1 MPSEISVEQT
11 SPVQTEELP
20 PLPEEE
26 TFDGIRTALRLIRDY
41 DPQLT
46 ILALGK
52 LLLQSSDS
60 WLLIG
65 SAEEIASALTETW
78 RAGAADGFNLMFPLL
93 PGDFDRFVEQVVP
106 ILQRSGAMRDRY
118 PTGTLREKLANRWL
132 HSAAVPRWRCADRAT
147 GSQPSAIR

>member
-1 MPSEISVEQT
+1 M
-11 SPVQTEELP
+11 
-20 PLPEEE
+20 
-26 TFDGIRTALRLIRDY
+26 
-41 DPQLT
+41 T

-78 RAGAADGFNLMFPLL
+78 RAGAADGYNLMFPLL

-118 PTGTLREKLANRWL
+118 PTGTLREKLGLPVVENRFARRDGKPQA
-132 HSAAVPRWRCADRAT
+132 S
-147 GSQPSAIR
+147 